1 MINSKAYDY
10 VNVLEKSANATW
22 TRYNAIANNIANVD
36 TPGYKTQYISFE
48 EEFKN
53 RLETAVKSKESSRIR
68 DAIKNTN
75 IKFHT
80 TSTSDRL
87 DGNNVDMDTENVEL
101 ARTALQY
108 QYSVETINNN
118 ISRYRTVIKG

>member
-1 MINSKAYDY
+1 MNSIFGNSIS
-10 VNVLEKSANATW
+10 VSEKSLDYLWLKQKVTM
-22 TRYNAIANNIANVD
+22 NNIANVD

-53 RLETAVKSKESSRIR
+53 RLETAVKSKESPRIR

>member
-1 MINSKAYDY
+1 MNSIFGNSIS
-10 VNVLEKSANATW
+10 VSEKSLDYLWQKQKVTM
-22 TRYNAIANNIANVD
+22 NNIANVD